1 MPWGGDM
8 IGRIGMLAGII
19 MVLAGCV
26 SENEATDKEET
37 RVMYDFDRAW
47 NFNDPAKTESTF
59 RTLLSETDE
68 PAGSEYVLALN
79 TQIARTLGLQ
89 QKFEAAHDQL
99 DLVEKQIEPDQTVV
113 KIRYLLE
120 RGRVLNSSGKK
131 ADAVPFFLEAW
142 ELGLDVKADYYAV
155 DAAHMLGI
163 AATPEQQLIWNE
175 KAVKLAEKSKDTRTQ
190 DWLGSLYNNIGWT
203 YHDSQDY
210 DKAMEVFM
218 KALAWREGKGQVS
231 ETQIAK
237 WCVARTHRSLGNIDQ
252 ALDMQLALA
261 KEMESAGQPA
271 DGYVLEEIAE
281 CLTTQGKPTEAASY
295 FKRAWDILSQ
305 DIWLQKNEGDR
316 LARLKSLGEL
326 SS

>member
-1 MPWGGDM
+1 M
-8 IGRIGMLAGII
+8 IGKIGVLTGII
-19 MVLAGCV
+19 MLIAGCI
-26 SENEATDKEET
+26 SENKETHEQESNA
-37 RVMYDFDRAW
+37 MYDFDKEW
-47 NFNDPAKTESTF
+47 NFNDPAATESKF
-59 RTLLSETDE
+59 RVLLSETDE
-68 PAGSEYVLALN
+68 PVNSEYVLALN

-89 QKFEAAHDQL
+89 QKFDAAHDQL
-99 DLVEKQIEPDQTVV
+99 DHVEKHMSQDQSVV

-120 RGRVLNSSGKK
+120 RGRVLNSSGEK
-131 ADAVPFFLEAW
+131 ADAVPLFLEAW
-142 ELGLDVKADYYAV
+142 ELGLDAKADFYAV

-163 AATPEQQLIWNE
+163 AAIPEQQLIWNE
-175 KAVKLAEKSKDTRTQ
+175 KAVALAEKSKDTRAQ

-210 DKAMEVFM
+210 EKAMDVFV
-218 KALAWREGKGQVS
+218 KALAWRKDKGQVA
-231 ETQIAK
+231 ETQIAQ

-261 KEMESAGQPA
+261 KEMASTGQPE

-281 CLTTQGKPTEAASY
+281 CLTLQGKPTEAAPY

-305 DIWLQKNEGDR
+305 DIWLQKNEADR
-316 LARLKSLGEL
+316 LARLQSLGEP